1 MLRFEEFQVEADLF
15 CLADWVAIYDTILTT
30 DDFTRPTR
38 NPSGKVEQ
46 GFLKNS
52 RIGKNYFETSIKYR
66 CHRENEFSAVTCFLD
81 RKFVLKGLPKE
92 NFDLLQ
98 GLN

>member
-15 CLADWVAIYDTILTT
+15 CLADWVAIYDTILAT

-46 GFLKNS
+46 GFSEKYNYPKNL
-52 RIGKNYFETSIKYR
+52 F
-66 CHRENEFSAVTCFLD
+66 
-81 RKFVLKGLPKE
+81 
-92 NFDLLQ
+92 
-98 GLN
+98 